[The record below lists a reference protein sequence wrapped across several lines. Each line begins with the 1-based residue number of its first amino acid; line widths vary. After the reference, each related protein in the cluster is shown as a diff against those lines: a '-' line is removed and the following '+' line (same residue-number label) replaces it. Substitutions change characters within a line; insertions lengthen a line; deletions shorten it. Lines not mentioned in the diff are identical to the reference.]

1 MSWSRQAGIV
11 LPGYNPLLVANAPTI
26 GTATAGLA
34 QCASVAFT
42 APACVGGGAIS
53 SYTVFANCG
62 ALRAT
67 GASSPLLVTGLTVGT
82 SYTFKAVATNA
93 YGPSYPSAASN
104 SVTGAVATCAV
115 YTTAG
120 TFSWVAPT
128 GVTSVA
134 VVAVGSGGYGY
145 NGSGAGGGGGGALV
159 YRNAVSVTPGSSY
172 TVVVGA
178 TGSSSSVLSAVAG
191 GGTNNTGGSACSSIA
206 AGAPSG
212 TYTAGFSGGTGWLG
226 RGCSG
231 YPGGGGGAAGYSAAG
246 GQGGSLGRTIT
257 ASTGGGGGGGWG
269 GAGGG
274 VGLYGAG
281 ANGAAAT
288 SPNNGAGGA
297 GSGGFRANGTQGCA
311 PSTGYAGGRYGGGS
325 GYGSTSTGGI
335 GAVRI
340 VWCVGGARGTP
351 SFPSTNVGP

>member
-1 MSWSRQAGIV
+1 MSMSRPAGIV
-11 LPGYNPLLVANAPTI
+11 LPGYNPLKVSNAPTV

-34 QCASVAFT
+34 RCASVTFT
-42 APACVGGGAIS
+42 APACVGGGAVS
-53 SYTVFANCG
+53 SYTVFSNCG
-62 ALRAT
+62 TKTAS
-67 GASSPLLVTGLTVGT
+67 GASSPLTVTGLTVGT
-82 SYTFKAVATNA
+82 AYTFKVVATNA
-93 YGPSYPSAASN
+93 YGPSYPSASSN

-120 TFSWVAPT
+120 TYSWVAPAC
-128 GVTSVA
+128 VTSVA
-134 VVAVGSGGYGY
+134 VVVVGSGGRGY

-159 YRNAVSVTPGSSY
+159 YRNSISVTPGSSY
-172 TVVVGA
+172 SIVVGA
-178 TGSSSSVLSAVAG
+178 NASSSSAFSAVAG
-191 GGTNNTGGSACSSIA
+191 GGSNNNGGGTCISVA

-212 TYTAGFSGGTGWLG
+212 TYTAGFSGGTGWQG

-231 YPGGGGGAAGYSAAG
+231 YPGGGGGAGGYSAAG
-246 GQGGSLGRTIT
+246 GQGGSNSRTIT
-257 ASTGGGGGGGWG
+257 ASSGGGGGGGWG
-269 GAGGG
+269 GGGGG

-297 GSGGFRANGTQGCA
+297 GSGGYRADGTQGSA
-311 PSTGYAGGRYGGGS
+311 ASTGYSGGRYGGGS
-325 GYGSTSTGGI
+325 GYGNTCTGGI

-351 SFPSTNVGP
+351 SFPSTNVGA